1 MSDAD
6 IISLDQ
12 RIRQHFQSQND
23 LFIEYSSRIK
33 DIQRIMNHD
42 KLEDSVRQKL
52 VDSICTYETKIAQI
66 QSDQTLNFYI
76 TESLPII
83 EDYKKVLRTPLKISF
98 VGSCKSN
105 EHEKTRLIKEFL
117 VIAKKYVPSASDLL
131 FPNPTASGQNENNK
145 SLMCDRCHGKD
156 MIMTE
161 GNVFAC
167 FDCGYEREVYTNT
180 LSYKD
185 TTRTNILQ
193 KYSYER
199 RSHFRDCINQFQG
212 KQSCKIDP
220 IIYKNLNEQFEKHN
234 LLEGDENTPKEIR
247 YRKIKKEHVMLFL
260 KELHY
265 DKQYENINFIYSY
278 LTGHNCPDISHI
290 EDQLMAD
297 FDILVNLFIKKFKHE
312 KKIDRKSFMNIQ
324 YVFFQLLNKNKYPC
338 RKEDFNILKTTDR
351 KAFHDDV
358 FKELFEELGWN
369 HTPFL

>member
-12 RIRQHFQSQND
+12 KIQQHLQSQSQ
-23 LFIEYSSRIK
+23 LLGEYASKI
-33 DIQRIMNHD
+33 
-42 KLEDSVRQKL
+42 
-52 VDSICTYETKIAQI
+52 DSIQSIMKHEKLDEDVRRKLAESLSIYQDKISQI
-66 QSDQTLNFYI
+66 ESDQTLNFYI

-83 EDYKKVLRTPLKISF
+83 EEYKKALRTPLKISF

-105 EHEKTRLIKEFL
+105 ETEKQRLLTEYL
-117 VIAKKYVPSASDLL
+117 LIAKKYVPSLSEFL
-131 FPNPTASGQNENNK
+131 FPPSSPRPTETK
-145 SLMCDRCHGKD
+145 SFTCEKCHGKA

-167 FDCGYEREVYTNT
+167 LDCGYEKEVYTNT
-180 LSYKD
+180 ISYND

-212 KQSCKIDP
+212 KQNCKIDP
-220 IIYKNLNEQFEKHN
+220 EVYENLNEQFEKHR
-234 LLEGDENTPKEIR
+234 LLEGNPSTPREIR
-247 YRKIKKEHVMLFL
+247 YKKIKKEHVMLFL

-265 DKQYENINFIYSY
+265 DKQYENVNFIYSH
-278 LTGHNCPDISHI
+278 LTGTPCPDISYL

-297 FDILVNLFIKKFKHE
+297 FDILVNLYIKKFKYE

-338 RKEDFNILKTTDR
+338 RKEDFNVLKTTDR

-369 HTPFL
+369 HTPFF

>member
-1 MSDAD
+1 MTDVD

-12 RIRQHFQSQND
+12 KIQQHLQSQSQ
-23 LFIEYSSRIK
+23 LLGEYLTK
-33 DIQRIMNHD
+33 MEDIQRIMKHES
-42 KLEDSVRQKL
+42 LEEDVRQKL
-52 VDSICTYETKIAQI
+52 AKSLSEYQYIISQI
-66 QSDQTLNFYI
+66 ENDQTLNFYL

-83 EDYKKVLRTPLKISF
+83 EDFKKVLRTPLKISF

-105 EHEKTRLIKEFL
+105 EPEKLRLVQEFFQ
-117 VIAKKYVPSASDLL
+117 VAKKYVSSFSEFLSATS
-131 FPNPTASGQNENNK
+131 PGNSEVK
-145 SLMCDRCHGKD
+145 SIITCEKCKGKS

-167 FDCGYEREVYTNT
+167 IDCGYEKEVYTNT

-212 KQSCKIDP
+212 KQNCKIDP
-220 IIYKNLNEQFEKHN
+220 EIYDNLNEQFEKHR
-234 LLEGDENTPKEIR
+234 LLEGTKETPREIR

-265 DKQYENINFIYSY
+265 DKQYENVNYIYSY
-278 LTGHNCPDISHI
+278 LTGTPCPDISNL

-297 FDILVNLFIKKFKHE
+297 FDILVNLYIKKFKYE

-369 HTPFL
+369 HTPFF